1 MLDQKLV
8 TRYAKYHAL
17 KNLLDEWLDKKRN
30 EILVAIGAHVD
41 PETKRWVAEGEAP
54 GKGPYLLELGDAK
67 ARPNWKD
74 EFRKHL
80 VRSGYTESGADAELQ
95 KITDQERDKE
105 ARLYCKVNPNRSEE
119 RRVGKECRSRW
130 SPYH

>member
-17 KNLLDEWLDKKRN
+17 KNLLDKWLGIKRK
-30 EILVAIGAHVD
+30 EILLAIGAHLD
-41 PETKRWVAEGEAP
+41 PETKRWTAIEAAP
-54 GKGPYLLELGDAK
+54 GKGPYLLELGDAQ

-80 VRSGYTESGADAELQ
+80 GRSGYTETGAEAELQ
-95 KITDQERDKE
+95 KISDQEREKE
-105 ARLYCKVNPNRSEE
+105 PRLYSKVNPNY
-119 RRVGKECRSRW
+119 RRKFEIRL
-130 SPYH
+130 PA